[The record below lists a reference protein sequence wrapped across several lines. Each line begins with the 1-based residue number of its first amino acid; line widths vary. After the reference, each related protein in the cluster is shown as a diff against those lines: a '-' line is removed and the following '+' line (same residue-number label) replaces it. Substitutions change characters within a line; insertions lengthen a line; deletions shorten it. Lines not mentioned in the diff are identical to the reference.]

1 MTIIDELTEEGS
13 EESATAEAEGAAPA
27 PAEGSTEPGE

>member
-13 EESATAEAEGAAPA
+13 EESAAGSEGEGSASGEGATTK
-27 PAEGSTEPGE
+27 EE